1 MLNSKYQD
9 VTINVTLKGF
19 GGGYFPAQENTQ
31 KRMRTRAIKDS
42 HTLYV
47 SFGKGI
53 GLDGSRREP
62 RGAQFPR
69 FLWWRRVYEKL
80 EVEQEAGSAMVPHS
94 KQDEKLDTFK
104 RSRLN
109 YCKIKE

>member
-9 VTINVTLKGF
+9 VTVNVTLKDF
-19 GGGYFPAQENTQ
+19 KGGCFTAQQNTQ
-31 KRMRTRAIKDS
+31 KRIRTRAIKDS

-53 GLDGSRREP
+53 GLDSSKREP

-69 FLWWRRVYEKL
+69 ICWWRRVYEKL
-80 EVEQEAGSAMVPHS
+80 EVEQEVGSAMVPHS
-94 KQDEKLDTFK
+94 KQDEKLDTQT
-104 RSRLN
+104 
-109 YCKIKE
+109 IKTQLL